1 MIIVFSFMIE
11 YEIHH
16 RRLFPHPPLLFH
28 FSSDL
33 SLLPD
38 FCLYNY
44 SSLYHSI
51 VHIVKFIIAYKLRI
65 GFQIFDFQ
73 FQIFIF
79 SF

>member
-1 MIIVFSFMIE
+1 
-11 YEIHH
+11 
-16 RRLFPHPPLLFH
+16 
-28 FSSDL
+28 
-33 SLLPD
+33 
-38 FCLYNY
+38 LYNY

-51 VHIVKFIIAYKLRI
+51 MHIVKFIIAYKLRI